1 MTKSTVDVVTL
12 DPNVEYIKIHG
23 LQRTGTNWLSHL
35 INENFHNAKSL
46 VNLGGWKHGPYTAPW
61 MIGKE
66 VHVLGIVKNPYSW
79 LASMYNYWGPNKKLN
94 IGPDLEGVS
103 FEDFVQN
110 RVIVERQRD
119 VPFLFRASNPVQH
132 WNNWNFHWTTIRLNS
147 KKLCCLTYESL
158 LSNTEEVIDQIGQAF
173 DLKRKTDKIVGSTD
187 TFTPSGEN
195 LKPSGEKFKK
205 LEYYKNEEYM
215 KCFSPSLLEFVNNEV
230 DLDLMIHFG
239 YDLATPKDL
248 EQQ

>member
-1 MTKSTVDVVTL
+1 M
-12 DPNVEYIKIHG
+12 
-23 LQRTGTNWLSHL
+23 
-35 INENFHNAKSL
+35 
-46 VNLGGWKHGPYTAPW
+46 
-61 MIGKE
+61 
-66 VHVLGIVKNPYSW
+66 
-79 LASMYNYWGPNKKLN
+79 
-94 IGPDLEGVS
+94 S

-158 LSNTEEVIDQIGQAF
+158 LVSTEEVLDQIGQAF
-173 DLKRKTDKIVGSTD
+173 DLKRKTNEIVGSTD

-205 LEYYKNEEYM
+205 REFYKNREYM
-215 KCFSPSLLEFVNNEV
+215 KNFTPSILEFVNNEL

-239 YDLATPKDL
+239 YNLTTCEDMVNSINEACKENKEL
-248 EQQ
+248 EKAMEDALK